1 MRKNLILLGMMG
13 VGKTTVG
20 KIVARKQGMEF
31 IDTDENIEKKCSMS
45 ISKIF
50 KEKGEKFF
58 RIEEQKEVLKS
69 IKKSNCVIALG
80 GGAFINETIRNAILK
95 NAISMWLDTDLKTLN
110 KRIKWNKKRP
120 LVSRKNNQK
129 KINEL
134 YLERKN
140 IYKLA
145 DHKINCNNLNK
156 ENIVK
161 RIIIYYGK
169 Y

>member
-1 MRKNLILLGMMG
+1 MMG

-20 KIVARKQGMEF
+20 KIVARKQDMEF

-45 ISKIF
+45 ISEIF

-69 IKKSNCVIALG
+69 IKKNNCVIALG
-80 GGAFINETIRNAILK
+80 GGAFINETIRNAILR

-120 LVSRKNNQK
+120 LLNKENNQK
-129 KINEL
+129 KIDEF
-134 YLERKN
+134 YSERKN

-145 DHKINCNNLNK
+145 NHKINCDNLNK
-156 ENIVK
+156 ENIAK
-161 RIIIYYGK
+161 KIIIFYGK

>member
-1 MRKNLILLGMMG
+1 MMG
-13 VGKTTVG
+13 VGKTTIG

-31 IDTDENIEKKCSMS
+31 IDTDENIEEKCSMS
-45 ISKIF
+45 ISEIF
-50 KEKGEKFF
+50 KKKGEKFF

-69 IKKSNCVIALG
+69 NKKSNCVIALG